1 MMLSA
6 FPLFPE
12 RVSTIAGDV
21 DALYIFLVSISAFMS
36 ALIFGLIL
44 YFGIKYRRRPDNEI
58 PQEGEP
64 GPLLEVAWIVIPFCI
79 FMATFVWGARL
90 YFKEARVPDDALDI
104 YITGKQWMWKVQHPS
119 GQREI
124 NTLHVP
130 VNRPIRLIMASEDVI
145 HSFYVPAFRVK
156 ADVLPSRYRTTWFQ
170 ATKIGRYHWFCAEYC
185 GTEHSGMIGWIEV
198 MEPSAYQNWLA
209 GGVEGSLA
217 SQGEVLFQKYACNS
231 CHTNDATARGPALAG
246 LYNAPVQLADGS
258 VVTADDNYIRESI
271 VNSQAKIVKGFQPIM
286 PLFQGQL
293 SEEDLLKL
301 MAYIK
306 SLTPPA
312 GSTPAPAGNTAPAG
326 STTTAG
332 QPRKRTT
339 P

>member
-1 MMLSA
+1 MMLSE

-36 ALIFGLIL
+36 VLIFVLIL
-44 YFGIKYRRRPDNEI
+44 YFGIRYRRRPDNEI

-64 GPLLEVAWIVIPFCI
+64 GPLLEAAWIVIPFCI

-90 YFKEARVPDDALDI
+90 YFKEVRVPDDALDI
-104 YITGKQWMWKVQHPS
+104 YITGKQWMWKAQHPS

-124 NTLHVP
+124 NALHVP
-130 VNRPIRLIMASEDVI
+130 VNRPIRLTMASEDVI

-170 ATKIGRYHWFCAEYC
+170 ATKVGRYHWFCAEYC
-185 GTEHSGMIGWIEV
+185 GTQHSGMIGWIEV

-231 CHTNDATARGPALAG
+231 CHTNEATGRGPALAA

-301 MAYIK
+301 VAYIK
-306 SLTPPA
+306 SLTPPK
-312 GSTPAPAGNTAPAG
+312 GSAPAPAG
-326 STTTAG
+326 STTTAD